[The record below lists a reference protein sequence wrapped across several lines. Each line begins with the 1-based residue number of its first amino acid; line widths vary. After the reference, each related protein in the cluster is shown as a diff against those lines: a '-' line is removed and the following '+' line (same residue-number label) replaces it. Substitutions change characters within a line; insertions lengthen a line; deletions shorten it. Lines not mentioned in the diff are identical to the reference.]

1 MAPIQFS
8 KETTNQI
15 EGQSQSPL
23 GILATIS
30 TRPYLIETFP
40 AVVNR
45 AERTGLMIVPL
56 TALLDRTH

>member
-1 MAPIQFS
+1 MVRIQFLLRI
-8 KETTNQI
+8 TNQM

-30 TRPYLIETFP
+30 TRPYLIEIFP

-45 AERTGLMIVPL
+45 AERTGFIMVPF